1 MGMEWVVWGWGGQCG
16 DGVGSVG
23 MGWAGGGYDGVGD
36 GVGSVGMGWVVWGW
50 GG

>member
-1 MGMEWVVWGWGGQCG
+1 MGMGWVVWGWGGQCG

-23 MGWAGGGYDGVGD
+23 MGW
-36 GVGSVGMGWVVWGW
+36 VVWGW

>member
-23 MGWAGGGYDGVGD
+23 MGW
-36 GVGSVGMGWVVWGW
+36 VVWGW
-50 GG
+50 GE

>member
-23 MGWAGGGYDGVGD
+23 MGWA
-36 GVGSVGMGWVVWGW
+36 VWGLC
-50 GG
+50 G

>member
-1 MGMEWVVWGWGGQCG
+1 MGIVWVVWGWGGQCG

-23 MGWAGGGYDGVGD
+23 MGWVVWGWVS
-36 GVGSVGMGWVVWGW
+36 SVGIGWVVWGW

>member
-23 MGWAGGGYDGVGD
+23 MGW
-36 GVGSVGMGWVVWGW
+36 VVWGW